1 MPVRFVVVP
10 QWQGSPSSRAMRL
23 AEGAEAIREDLPA
36 RSTRVVAVPL
46 EAGDEQGTGVAR
58 FSSLQLVRER
68 LTDVLDEIDGPVITV
83 GGDCAV
89 SSAAIAHAARDGD
102 IALVWFDAHPDLN
115 SPATSPSGAFAGMV
129 LRALLDDGI
138 VPVERVVL
146 AGARAW
152 DPGEEAFAA
161 QAGIRALPVDR
172 LAEPASLVDAVAA
185 TGATSVYLHID
196 LDVLDPA
203 EFTGLLDPEPFGL
216 PVEGLVAAISAL
228 TAGLPLAGATIAA
241 YAPASEQDRVEDAP
255 AILRIVGALASCA
268 GPGGCGP
275 DPPAMTE
282 ALMV

>member
-1 MPVRFVVVP
+1 MPVSFVVVP

-36 RSTRVVAVPL
+36 AATRVVAVPL

-68 LTDVLDEIDGPVITV
+68 LADVLGELDGAVVTV

-89 SSAAIAHAARDGD
+89 SFAAIAHAARGGD
-102 IALVWFDAHPDLN
+102 VALVWFDAHPDLN

-129 LRALLDDGI
+129 LRALVDEGV
-138 VPVERVVL
+138 VPAERVLL

-161 QAGIRALPVDR
+161 EAGIRSFTVDE
-172 LAEPASLVDAVAA
+172 LAEPAGLADAVVA
-185 TGATSVYLHID
+185 TGATSVYLHVD

-203 EFTGLLDPEPFGL
+203 EFAGLLDPEPFGL
-216 PVEGLVAAISAL
+216 PVAGLVAAVSAL
-228 TAGLPLAGATIAA
+228 TARLPLAGATIAA
-241 YAPASEQDRVEDAP
+241 YAPASEQDRVDDAP
-255 AILRIVGALASCA
+255 AILRIVGALAR
-268 GPGGCGP
+268 
-275 DPPAMTE
+275 
-282 ALMV
+282 